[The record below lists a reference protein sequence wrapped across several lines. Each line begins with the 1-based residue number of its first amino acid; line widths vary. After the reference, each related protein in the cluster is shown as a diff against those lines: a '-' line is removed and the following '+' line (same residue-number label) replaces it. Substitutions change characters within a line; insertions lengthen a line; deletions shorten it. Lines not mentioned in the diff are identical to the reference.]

1 MYLKNGSMS
10 FLKNVININPLNY
23 RTNEKIWSKYIL
35 SNLKLVIVLY
45 KANSSIMF
53 MGLVIWIEGK
63 TRFWS

>member
-1 MYLKNGSMS
+1 MYLENGSMS

-23 RTNEKIWSKYIL
+23 RINEKIWSKDIL

-53 MGLVIWIEGK
+53 RGLVIWIEGK